1 MTASHATRSVCPVCL
16 RLVDA
21 QYVQDGDTIFLR
33 KQCPE
38 HGSFSVPAWRA
49 VPGVTDF
56 ATLQRQAAE
65 RLPSYPARPATAMAK
80 GCPYDCG
87 LCPEHGQHTCTG
99 LVEVT
104 QRCGLRCPVC
114 FAQAGSATAPD
125 PTLDELHGMFSA
137 LYAASGA
144 CNVQISGGEP
154 TEREDLPEIVAMAAS
169 SGFGLVQCNTNGL
182 RLAREQGYAA
192 RLRQAGLDSVYL
204 QCDAPV
210 DAAGDSVYA
219 TLRGRPLAAE
229 KQAAIEAC
237 GRAGL
242 GVILVAT
249 VVAGVNDHCLGDLL
263 RCAVGQGSHVRGLH
277 LQPVASFGRHPWKQ
291 ADAPRLTLPD
301 LMRCLE
307 VQTDGRI
314 RASHF
319 HAPSCEHPLCSFSAV
334 YAREGDGLSAE
345 PIGKAQCCP
354 PSPAAATN
362 GTPQATPNAEG
373 ARVSRAFT
381 AAHWKAPDGNAAFA
395 AFLGNSGADRRFTL
409 SAMAFQDAA
418 TLDLAR
424 LRSCCI
430 HVVTRQGRLVPF
442 CAYNLTS
449 QDGVALYRGR
459 DGH

>member
-1 MTASHATRSVCPVCL
+1 MTTYATRSVCAVCL

-21 QYVQDGDTIFLR
+21 CYRRDGDSTTLH
-33 KQCPE
+33 KNCPE
-38 HGSFSVPAWRA
+38 HGAFVTPVWREFS
-49 VPGVTDF
+49 GVTDF
-56 ATLQRQAAE
+56 ATLQQQAAG
-65 RLPSYPARPATAMAK
+65 RIPSYPARPATALAK

-104 QRCGLRCPVC
+104 QRCGLRCPIC
-114 FAQAGSATAPD
+114 FAQAGNTAVSD
-125 PTLDELHGMFSA
+125 PSLDELQIMFAS

-154 TEREDLPEIVAMAAS
+154 TERGDLPEIVAMAS
-169 SGFGLVQCNTNGL
+169 GFGFGLVQLNTNGL

-192 RLRQAGLDSVYL
+192 ELRRAGLDSIYL
-204 QCDAPV
+204 QCDAPA
-210 DAAGDSVYA
+210 DATGDSVYT
-219 TLRGRPLAAE
+219 TLRGRPLAQE
-229 KQAAIEAC
+229 KQAAIDAC

-249 VVAGVNDHCLGDLL
+249 VVAGVNVQCLGDLL
-263 RCAVGQGSHVRGLH
+263 RYAVMQGPHVRGLH
-277 LQPVASFGRHPWKQ
+277 LQPVASFGRHPWAQ
-291 ADAPRLTLPD
+291 AEAPRLTLPD
-301 LMRCLE
+301 LMHRLE
-307 VQTDGRI
+307 KQTDGRI

-334 YAREGDGLSAE
+334 YGREGNGLSAE
-345 PIGKAQCCP
+345 PVGRAQCCP
-354 PSPAAATN
+354 PGPSASTN
-362 GTPQATPNAEG
+362 GAAQATPNAEG

-381 AAHWKAPDGNAAFA
+381 AAHWKAPDKNAAFA
-395 AFLGNSGADRRFTL
+395 AFLGNSGADKRFTL

-430 HVVTRQGRLVPF
+430 HVVTRQGGLVPF

-449 QDGVALYRGR
+449 QDGKALYRGR
-459 DGH
+459 NGL